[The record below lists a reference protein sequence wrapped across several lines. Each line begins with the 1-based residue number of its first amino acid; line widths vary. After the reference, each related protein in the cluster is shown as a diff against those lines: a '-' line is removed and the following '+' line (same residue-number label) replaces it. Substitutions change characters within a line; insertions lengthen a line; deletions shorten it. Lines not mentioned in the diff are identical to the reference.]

1 MFTSKFKQ
9 WLEEYDPYGLQR
21 MALPKAIFVATI
33 ATYVYWIF
41 LPVSL
46 QSFFAAFFVVAF
58 YESPALVSFAEK
70 ERLLIF
76 MAIALILISVS
87 FYLVYPFKG
96 TFFFFSVFVLAV
108 TYFAVIKYFYA
119 LKNLTMLL
127 LVNGT
132 IILGVQPQGN
142 LQVAYNLASS
152 IALAMFTTF
161 IALKIYPNRYL
172 MIWNKAIQ
180 KFIFCLEED
189 IESAINQVRRS
200 PAEEI
205 IHIGMAR
212 NVRRLIAYKYRN
224 KAYRIAIN
232 LRQIQQ
238 ALDIVYYETKNVPF
252 WYAVKA
258 NLETLRLHMNNYI
271 PCPPLH
277 VPIPPETKLQR
288 YIVNCLQQVFIQWN
302 KLCYLLQK

>member
-21 MALPKAIFVATI
+21 MALSKAVFVATI

-46 QSFFAAFFVVAF
+46 QSFFASFLVVAF

-76 MAIALILISVS
+76 ITIALILISVS

-108 TYFAVIKYFYA
+108 TYFTVINYFYA

-127 LVNGT
+127 IVNGT
-132 IILGVQPQGN
+132 IILGAQPEGN
-142 LQVAYNLASS
+142 WQVAYNLASS
-152 IALAMFTTF
+152 ITLAMMTTF
-161 IALKIYPNRYL
+161 IALKIYPNHYL
-172 MIWNKAIQ
+172 TIWNKAIQ
-180 KFIFCLEED
+180 KFILCLEED
-189 IESAINQVRRS
+189 IESAINQERKS
-200 PAEEI
+200 LAQEI
-205 IHIGMAR
+205 THIGMAR
-212 NVRRLIAYKYRN
+212 NMRKLIAHKYRSQ
-224 KAYRIAIN
+224 AYRVGIN

-238 ALDIVYYETKNVPF
+238 SLDIVYYETKNIPF

-258 NLETLRLHMNNYI
+258 NLETLRLNMDHYI
-271 PCPPLH
+271 PCSPLL
-277 VPIPPETKLQR
+277 VPIAPETKLQH
-288 YIVNCLQQVFIQWN
+288 YIINCLQQGFIHWN